1 MKRLL
6 LILLMFAS
14 SYGVFSQVS
23 NLQVYNGMSVPIV
36 VASVAVL
43 DINPGLC
50 TAGTSNAVNQVVMP
64 GASIFISPYVVGPLS
79 TCVEWGAVKIH
90 TLGFTAGLGT
100 VHPYFVPTFGTGG
113 NWGTPTMNGYWYPI
127 GSTPTMVLKI
137 YP

>member
-1 MKRLL
+1 MKNLL
-6 LILLMFAS
+6 LTLLMFAA
-14 SYGVFSQVS
+14 SYGAFSQVN

-43 DINPGLC
+43 DINPSC
-50 TAGTSNAVNQVVMP
+50 ASGTSNAVNQVVMP
-64 GASIFISPYVVGPLS
+64 GASIFVSPYVVGPS
-79 TCVEWGAVKIH
+79 SACVAWGAVKIH

-100 VHPYFVPTFGTGG
+100 VHPYFVPTFGAGG
-113 NWGTPTMNGYWYPI
+113 NWGTPSMTGYWYPL